1 MNKILLVEDE
11 PFLRSLMTAKLQ
23 KDGFEVEEAFDGED
37 ALKKIKESKPAIVL
51 LDLILPGIGGFDVL
65 MQIKNNPET
74 AFIPVIILSNL
85 GSRDDK
91 EKGIKLGAYD
101 FVIKAQF
108 TPEEIVEKI
117 RKALAD
123 KK

>member
-1 MNKILLVEDE
+1 MDKILLVEDE
-11 PFLRSLMTAKLQ
+11 PFLRSLMMAKLQ
-23 KDGFEVEEAFDGED
+23 KEGFEVEEAFDGED
-37 ALKKIKESKPAIVL
+37 ALKKLKESKPSIVL
-51 LDLILPGIGGFDVL
+51 LDLILPGIGGFEVL

-101 FVIKAQF
+101 FIIKAHF
-108 TPEEIVEKI
+108 TPEEIVVKI

>member
-11 PFLRSLMTAKLQ
+11 PFLRSLMTTKLQ
-23 KDGFEVEEAFDGED
+23 KEGFDVAEAFDGED
-37 ALKKIKESKPAIVL
+37 ALKKVKELKPAIVL
-51 LDLILPGIGGFDVL
+51 LDLILPGIDGFDVL
-65 MQIKNNPET
+65 TQIKNDPAV

-101 FVIKAQF
+101 FIIKAHF
-108 TPEEIVEKI
+108 TPEEIVEKV
-117 RKALAD
+117 RKALAA

>member
-11 PFLRSLMTAKLQ
+11 PFLRSLMTTKLQ
-23 KDGFEVEEAFDGED
+23 KEGFDVVEAFDGED
-37 ALKKIKESKPAIVL
+37 ALKKVKELKPAIVL
-51 LDLILPGIGGFDVL
+51 LDLILPGIDGFDVL
-65 MQIKNNPET
+65 TQIKNDPAV

-85 GSRDDK
+85 GSRGDK
-91 EKGIKLGAYD
+91 EKGIKFGAYD
-101 FVIKAQF
+101 FIIKAHF
-108 TPEEIVEKI
+108 TPEEIVEKV